1 MKAHNLFYTDC
12 HLAGRKY
19 HDADLVWEDLKV
31 GQQVR
36 LERELDNPHDLFAV
50 QVIYNKD
57 GEDYL
62 LGFIPRGTNVDISA
76 FLEMGWTDIFRCVI
90 SSMNPYAHPETQ
102 VHLTISILRKGE
114 RKKSNKA
121 K

>member
-12 HLAGRKY
+12 HLAGLKY

-36 LERELDNPHDLFAV
+36 LERELDNPHDPFAV

-62 LGFIPRGTNVDISA
+62 LGFIPRGTNADLAA

-90 SSMNPYAHPETQ
+90 SSINPNTHPEQQ
-102 VHLTISILRKGE
+102 VHLSISILRKGE
-114 RKKSNKA
+114 RKKSTK
-121 K
+121 